1 MERAKGYSVF
11 LPNREFLKMQIVYF
25 FSIDEQILRCHLTS
39 TWMVIMKNQIRTR
52 VGQDVEK
59 LEPSNIAVR
68 NEK

>member
-1 MERAKGYSVF
+1 
-11 LPNREFLKMQIVYF
+11 
-25 FSIDEQILRCHLTS
+25 
-39 TWMVIMKNQIRTR
+39 MVIMKNQIITR